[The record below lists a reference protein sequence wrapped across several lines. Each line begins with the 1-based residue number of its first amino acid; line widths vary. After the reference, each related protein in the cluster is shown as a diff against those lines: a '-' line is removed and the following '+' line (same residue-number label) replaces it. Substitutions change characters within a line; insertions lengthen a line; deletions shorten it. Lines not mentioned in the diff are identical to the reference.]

1 MIHPPQFSPLLER
14 WRALTQPLHPSPDP
28 EQHRLASLA
37 ASLSLAV
44 FLLILVLAPAIVVAQ
59 YAAGIAATAESLIT
73 TAALLLLL
81 LTYFLSR
88 QGRYQTSIFLLIAG
102 GTLLI
107 LLAAETGAQGRDTNR
122 LDYLIATLLLGVIF
136 LSPKWALLLTIV
148 QLVGV
153 YLYCT
158 FVGTQPLRSLADG
171 PFPFLLVT
179 SLLTLVVIYH
189 RTLLDR
195 FHHGQIDAE
204 VKRYRAI
211 AVNVADM
218 IIEMDTDWRITY
230 ANPAIAQIGLSP
242 DRIVGQPY
250 TQLVE
255 QLVMPE
261 SQSELGEPLRQSI
274 EQMQPVSVRFQ
285 LRLPSGMLHWY
296 EAQINPLRAD
306 GRWAGC
312 ISVSRDM
319 TQQALEIE
327 QRLRENDERYQ
338 QMMGTL
344 SDHIYIYQID
354 AQGQT
359 EIIYKSG
366 NAYRM
371 LGHPVENYQRDFGF
385 WLSLIHPDDRAA
397 AEAQFVEIAAGRDSE
412 CVYRMR
418 RADDCYIWVRDS
430 ALVKTDPDSS
440 VRTVY
445 GIVSNITALK
455 EAELALRT
463 NEERYRIISEMIS
476 DYAYAFTVEQDGS
489 LKLEWVTDSFERVT
503 SYTPDTFGH
512 DGLLEHV
519 ITDDIHLIRK
529 HLKTMFDSNQ
539 PTQSEYRIRTRSGEI
554 RWLSVYRR
562 PVWDE
567 QQGRVT
573 RFFGAAKDITEQKKA
588 EQNSMALAL
597 ERERLSI
604 LSGLVRNLS
613 HDLRTPLSV
622 VGTSADLIRRKLD
635 QPNRERAERH
645 LHAIEE
651 QIMYL
656 DRQLGSLLSVTR
668 FDDGQQ
674 MRTFTAVS
682 LNTVIKAILREQEK
696 TVQDNRQRVHVEA
709 APDLPFIF
717 GDVDEIQRAIAHIIM
732 NAITYTPDGG
742 HINIETGVVGDQVRL
757 TVHDNGIGIDPNDL
771 PHIFEPL
778 YRADRAR
785 QSDRGGMGLGLSVVK
800 MVIEAHGGSVAVQSQ
815 PGQGTSVTVTLPA
828 APMRNS

>member
-1 MIHPPQFSPLLER
+1 
-14 WRALTQPLHPSPDP
+14 
-28 EQHRLASLA
+28 
-37 ASLSLAV
+37 
-44 FLLILVLAPAIVVAQ
+44 
-59 YAAGIAATAESLIT
+59 
-73 TAALLLLL
+73 
-81 LTYFLSR
+81 
-88 QGRYQTSIFLLIAG
+88 
-102 GTLLI
+102 
-107 LLAAETGAQGRDTNR
+107 
-122 LDYLIATLLLGVIF
+122 
-136 LSPKWALLLTIV
+136 
-148 QLVGV
+148 
-153 YLYCT
+153 
-158 FVGTQPLRSLADG
+158 
-171 PFPFLLVT
+171 
-179 SLLTLVVIYH
+179 
-189 RTLLDR
+189 
-195 FHHGQIDAE
+195 
-204 VKRYRAI
+204 
-211 AVNVADM
+211 
-218 IIEMDTDWRITY
+218 
-230 ANPAIAQIGLSP
+230 
-242 DRIVGQPY
+242 
-250 TQLVE
+250 
-255 QLVMPE
+255 
-261 SQSELGEPLRQSI
+261 
-274 EQMQPVSVRFQ
+274 
-285 LRLPSGMLHWY
+285 
-296 EAQINPLRAD
+296 
-306 GRWAGC
+306 
-312 ISVSRDM
+312 
-319 TQQALEIE
+319 
-327 QRLRENDERYQ
+327 
-338 QMMGTL
+338 
-344 SDHIYIYQID
+344 
-354 AQGQT
+354 
-359 EIIYKSG
+359 
-366 NAYRM
+366 M